1 MRFVAV
7 IISALLVTGC
17 ASNSYQI
24 PRSEL
29 ARIAATPPE
38 QRANRVLVSQE
49 LSATDV
55 ESAQPVY
62 TETQIVW
69 VPDLGFSF
77 GDSRAH
83 GHGGHWSSTGGGH
96 HGGGGG
102 GGGKGGSGGAK
113 LGSGGSDAKGAAV
126 ALVVLAAVGLII
138 VAGVEGSRYDGWVRM
153 HPMHPV
159 HLIGKDGSQTTI
171 PLAWVDQNALAYA
184 DKAIV
189 RPNEGPW
196 QELQRKPL
204 SRQGGTYSL
213 YGGYGTSRSVLGDV
227 DFGPSFLIQGGYF
240 PTQEVG
246 ILADVAFDWR
256 TNQFGGTLFDSRY
269 LLELQL
275 MPLSVGKLHLGGY
288 VGGGLGYRWED
299 VPGATISN
307 GNNGT
312 TVLIGGAQLQL
323 ELHTRLALTA
333 RVGAV
338 KAHGDRETDL
348 LFGLAVY

>member
-1 MRFVAV
+1 MRSVAV
-7 IISALLVTGC
+7 ILSAALVAGC

-49 LSATDV
+49 LSATNV
-55 ESAQPVY
+55 QPAQPVY
-62 TETQIVW
+62 SETQVVW
-69 VPDLGFSF
+69 VPDVHLGYGYGGSW
-77 GDSRAH
+77 GGS
-83 GHGGHWSSTGGGH
+83 GGHWSSAGGHGSGGGH
-96 HGGGGG
+96 GGSVKGGGL
-102 GGGKGGSGGAK
+102 K
-113 LGSGGSDAKGAAV
+113 LGSGGGDAKGAAI
-126 ALVVLAAVGLII
+126 ALVVLAAVALVA

-189 RPNEGPW
+189 RPTEGPW

-204 SRQGGTYSL
+204 TRGATYSL
-213 YGGYGTSRSVLGDV
+213 FGGYGTSRSVVGDV

-246 ILADVAFDWR
+246 ILADIAFDWR

-275 MPLSVGKLHLGGY
+275 MPLVVGKLHVGGY

-299 VPGATISN
+299 VPGATIGN
-307 GNNGT
+307 GDDGT
-312 TVLIGGAQLQL
+312 TVLIGGAQLQY

-333 RVGAV
+333 RLGAV
-338 KAHGDRETDL
+338 KAHDDRQTDM